1 MHNSLSQAALKATTK
16 AIRSKQNAGS
26 TRPIMAIFY
35 DHRGK
40 AYRQIRYAFIDTAI
54 PKVSGHLLWLA
65 VMHRIELV
73 HIETG
78 FQIGI
83 LTKNSKGQLSTAF
96 CWEQSPKAVQ
106 GLLRPL
112 EQTTY

>member
-1 MHNSLSQAALKATTK
+1 MRTALSTTNRTVTK
-16 AIRSKQNAGS
+16 AIRTQQNAGS
-26 TRPIMAIFY
+26 TRPILALFY
-35 DHRGK
+35 DHKGTV
-40 AYRQIRYAFIDTAI
+40 YRQIRYAFIDTAI

-83 LTKNSKGQLSTAF
+83 LKKNSTGKIQSSF
-96 CWEQSPKAVQ
+96 CWEEAPKSLKT
-106 GLLRPL
+106 LLRP
-112 EQTTY
+112 EG